1 MLETKY
7 ERCFEKVRGF
17 EVVNVDHLKSHNKQ
31 EDVVLPLRGSKYS
44 AGYDFIIP
52 VSTIIDPWETFFF
65 WTDVKAYMQPDE
77 FLSLY
82 IRSSIGIKKGLILSN
97 ITGIIDYD
105 YIFGNTNGNI
115 GVSLRNISGDFAIL
129 EKGERVAQGIF
140 QKYLESDNCNSESD
154 RKGGIGSTNER

>member
-1 MLETKY
+1 
-7 ERCFEKVRGF
+7 
-17 EVVNVDHLKSHNKQ
+17 
-31 EDVVLPLRGSKYS
+31 
-44 AGYDFIIP
+44 
-52 VSTIIDPWETFFF
+52 
-65 WTDVKAYMQPDE
+65 MQPDE

-115 GVSLRNISGDFAIL
+115 GVSLRNISGDFVIL